1 MFSFHFRENSIQVKT
16 AIYKEVSKSNP
27 QIDLNNYDLEVKEK
41 DITLDEN
48 YQEIHVNDPCQLL
61 FHTTK
66 ELISHVNDHSSNENY
81 EIVKKVTEEFV
92 ERYGALEKHQ
102 KNIVLINI
110 ATSHYIKEDVLKIK
124 VASIQGSESLM
135 KSESDIRKILDPSYD
150 WIFECILKIQ
160 ENGCVFLED
169 LQKHLLNM
177 FENIPFLSHYQKMA
191 LKVMRDHL
199 LKYVNQKTYAKEQPE
214 TPQPCTE

>member
-1 MFSFHFRENSIQVKT
+1 M
-16 AIYKEVSKSNP
+16 
-27 QIDLNNYDLEVKEK
+27 NNYDLETKEK
-41 DITLDEN
+41 DITLDVN

-66 ELISHVNDHSSNENY
+66 ELISHRNDNSSRENY

-124 VASIQGSESLM
+124 VALIKGSESLL

-150 WIFECILKIQ
+150 WLFECISKVH

-177 FENIPFLSHYQKMA
+177 FENIPFLSNYQKMA